1 MPKYVSVK
9 VRAELLELLKRC
21 RRPGEPL
28 SDTFKNIIDPM
39 RVYDREAEARE
50 REKAGKESHAQK
62 D

>member
-1 MPKYVSVK
+1 MPKYATVK

-28 SDTFKNIIDPM
+28 SDTFKNIIDPV

-50 REKAGKESHAQK
+50 REKAGKETNVQ
-62 D
+62 